1 MYNAAVW
8 LESAKET
15 AGDELELNWRG
26 FLLEQINSKEGPD
39 WKVWEQPGDY
49 EFRGM
54 WALRAGEAAKAQ
66 GPELFQQFHMALLRA
81 RHVDRVNVGDR
92 EVLME
97 IAARGGLDLEQFRA
111 DMEDQA
117 TKAKVAADHIEA
129 VESYGVFGTP
139 TFVFP
144 NGAAAFVKLLKPPE
158 ARASRALELLS
169 EMMEDHIYIGEVKR
183 PQPPWPKGAFTA
195 GS

>member
-1 MYNAAVW
+1 MW
-8 LESAKET
+8 LESAQET

-26 FLLEQINSKEGPD
+26 FLLEQINSKEGPE
-39 WKVWEQPGDY
+39 WKVWEQPDDY
-49 EFRGM
+49 AFRGM

-66 GPELFQQFHMALLRA
+66 GADKHRAFHMTLLRA
-81 RHVDRVNVGDR
+81 RHEERIDVGDR
-92 EVLME
+92 EALME
-97 IAARGGLDLEQFRA
+97 VAARVGLDLEQFRA
-111 DMEDQA
+111 DMEDPA
-117 TKAKVAADHIEA
+117 TKERVTADHLEA

-158 ARASRALELLS
+158 ARASRALELLA

-195 GS
+195 GG

>member
-1 MYNAAVW
+1 MW
-8 LESAKET
+8 LESAQET

-39 WKVWEQPGDY
+39 WKVWEQPDDY

-66 GPELFQQFHMALLRA
+66 GSEVFQKFHMTLLRA
-81 RHVDRVNVGDR
+81 RHEERVNVGDR

-97 IAARGGLDLEQFRA
+97 IAARVGLDLEKFRA

-117 TKAKVAADHIEA
+117 TKDKVTADHLEA
-129 VESYGVFGTP
+129 VESFGVFGTP

-158 ARASRALELLS
+158 ARASRALELLA

>member
-1 MYNAAVW
+1 MW
-8 LESAKET
+8 LDRVKQEK
-15 AGDELELNWRG
+15 GDDLEIDWRHVS
-26 FLLEQINSKEGPD
+26 LEQINSKEGPD
-39 WKVWEQPGDY
+39 WKVWEQPDDY

-66 GPELFQQFHMALLRA
+66 GPEVFRKFHMALLRA
-81 RHVDRVNVGDR
+81 RHEERVNVGDR

-97 IAARGGLDLEQFRA
+97 IAARVGLDLEKFRG
-111 DMEDQA
+111 DMEDAA
-117 TKAKVAADHIEA
+117 TKDKVAQDHIEA
-129 VESYGVFGTP
+129 VESFGVFGTP

-158 ARASRALELLS
+158 ARASRALELLA

>member
-1 MYNAAVW
+1 MW
-8 LESAKET
+8 LESAQET

-39 WKVWEQPGDY
+39 WKVWEQPDDY

-66 GPELFQQFHMALLRA
+66 GPELFQKFHMALLRA
-81 RHVDRVNVGDR
+81 RHEERVNVGDR
-92 EVLME
+92 ETLME
-97 IAARGGLDLEQFRA
+97 IAARVGLDLEQFRA
-111 DMEDQA
+111 DMEDPA
-117 TKAKVAADHIEA
+117 TKDKVAADHVEA
-129 VESYGVFGTP
+129 VESFGVFGTP

-195 GS
+195 AS